1 MFRILILLF
10 AGIGLGYILRRR
22 PICHKTET
30 GVQVTIAALL
40 FVFGCSIGSNRQLIG
55 GLGQYGAA
63 DRRSGYRR
71 QPAGRLGRTTLH
83 FPERRSLMKS
93 NLLIFGC
100 FAAGILLGLSGL
112 EPQWLHHPD
121 LSVLLLSAL
130 ILQVG
135 IGLGASDNLK
145 QVIRSLR
152 PRMLLLPICTIVGSL
167 LFAALATLLPGGRSL
182 TECLAVGSGFGYYSL
197 SSVLIANIG
206 VQSLGADGAAELAT
220 VALLANVAREMCVLF
235 CLPLFARWC
244 GRIAPISA
252 AGINSMDVCLPAIV
266 RYSGGSAQLVPLAI
280 LHGIALEISV
290 PMLITFFCQA

>member
-1 MFRILILLF
+1 
-10 AGIGLGYILRRR
+10 
-22 PICHKTET
+22 
-30 GVQVTIAALL
+30 
-40 FVFGCSIGSNRQLIG
+40 
-55 GLGQYGAA
+55 
-63 DRRSGYRR
+63 
-71 QPAGRLGRTTLH
+71 
-83 FPERRSLMKS
+83 MKS

-290 PMLITFFCQA
+290 PMLITVFCQA